1 MYYDNMFYDKN
12 SQVFVLE
19 VLRLILE
26 NTLLNTCRL
35 IKMQVFGHVKKIGRQ
50 IVVKIIWKT
59 YHCNLTVYFGIT
71 VQQKLWLKVLNT
83 SILKYIHP

>member
-50 IVVKIIWKT
+50 IVVKII
-59 YHCNLTVYFGIT
+59 
-71 VQQKLWLKVLNT
+71 
-83 SILKYIHP
+83 